1 MTAVAN
7 LLLKAIHARLSGDA
21 GLVAMTGANAIHD
34 RLLERPKLPAI
45 LFAEMKTED
54 ISTDADPC
62 EEHALTLEV
71 WTADQGR
78 GRALEI
84 AGRVRALLHDAGL
97 VLSGARLVNLRHVA
111 TRSRREADTRRHVAE
126 MRFRAVT
133 E

>member
-1 MTAVAN
+1 MTASAN
-7 LLLKAIHARLSGDA
+7 LLLKAIHARLTGDA
-21 GLVAMTGANAIHD
+21 ALVALTGADAVHD
-34 RLLERPKLPAI
+34 RLLERPRLPAI

-54 ISTDADPC
+54 ISTDAEPC

-84 AGRVRALLHDAGL
+84 AGRVRVLLHDAALTPGG
-97 VLSGARLVNLRHVA
+97 VRLVNLRHVS
-111 TRSRREADTRRHVAE
+111 TRSRRENETRRHVAE